1 MKLKNFAFFGV
12 MASILTIS
20 GAYAADGTII
30 ASKGYVDTNFQANNR
45 YQIGD
50 NSWSQVASADKTS
63 DAKYPSMKTLTAA
76 VGNGVSSVL
85 TQTIT
90 DGDTTHAPS
99 GDAVAD
105 AIAGINTTINNIDMN
120 SKVDKQQS
128 VKGAIMVTDPTDG
141 KVKTATVGKH
151 LALTDGK
158 LQTTY
163 KDGTNIE
170 IKEDGSINTKG
181 LATVATSGNYNDLS
195 NTPSIPT
202 VNDATLTIQKNGQEA
217 GTFTANA
224 GTNKTINI
232 TVPTKTSDLTNNSGF
247 LTSADIAGK
256 VDVEQTAENKD
267 KVMLTD
273 NDGNVIAGKVG
284 KFLQVKDGEIT
295 TTYEAGDNINISE
308 DGKISSTYT
317 YNDTALAGRVTTN
330 EGNITNLQRGKV
342 DIDQGDAKNEVLV
355 TDGDGK
361 VTTYTPGSH
370 ISLEGDKIDAVG
382 FLTEH
387 QDISGKLDKNTAIT
401 GATKT
406 KITYDSKGLVTAGAD
421 LTADDIP
428 DLSNKYEILTN
439 KSNTGLIT
447 ARDGKITGVGT
458 GNDKAYATTKALAD
472 DFTLLKN
479 AIDTVHTEAAS
490 HPTVAEQSDAG
501 KAVTK
506 IKQDNGAVSVTF
518 GTIGTAGIADS
529 AVTTAKIADSNVTS
543 GKLADSAVTTAKI
556 ADSNVTTAKIA
567 NGAVTNAKLADGIE
581 YAKMSG
587 DLTEITT
594 DTAATCNAQN
604 PCVLSYIGNNKYRW
618 TNMDI
623 AGLTVTE

>member
-85 TQTIT
+85 TENIT

-99 GDAVAD
+99 GNAVHD
-105 AIAGINTTINNIDMN
+105 AINTLSNTVNNIDMD
-120 SKVDKQQS
+120 SKVDKQQTA
-128 VKGAIMVTDPTDG
+128 KGAIMVTNSSTG
-141 KVKTATVGKH
+141 QVETATVGKH

-163 KDGTNIE
+163 KNGTNIE

-202 VNDATLTIQKNGQEA
+202 VNDATLTIQKNGTSA

-232 TVPTKTSDLTNNSGF
+232 EVPTKTSDLTHDSNFELAANKSQDG
-247 LTSADIAGK
+247 LINAEGEIDDGDEVKYASTKALSADFTK
-256 VDVEQTAENKD
+256 LKQT
-267 KVMLTD
+267 
-273 NDGNVIAGKVG
+273 
-284 KFLQVKDGEIT
+284 
-295 TTYEAGDNINISE
+295 
-308 DGKISSTYT
+308 
-317 YNDTALAGRVTTN
+317 
-330 EGNITNLQRGKV
+330 ITNSRYDDSTLRGLV
-342 DIDQGDAKNEVLV
+342 QTNANNIATNTTAINNRVVKNA
-355 TDGDGK
+355 D
-361 VTTYTPGSH
+361 
-370 ISLEGDKIDAVG
+370 
-382 FLTEH
+382 
-387 QDISGKLDKNTAIT
+387 IT

-421 LTADDIP
+421 LTAADIP
-428 DLSNKYEILTN
+428 DLSEKYEVLTN

-447 ARDGKITGVGT
+447 AREGKITGVGEGT
-458 GNDKAYATTKALAD
+458 DKAYATTKALAD

-479 AIDTVHTEAAS
+479 AIDTVHTEATT

-518 GTIGTAGIADS
+518 GTVGTAGIADD

-543 GKLADSAVTTAKI
+543 GKLADNAVTTAKI

-567 NGAVTNAKLADGIE
+567 NSAVTNAKLAGDID

-587 DLTEITT
+587 DLKEITT
-594 DTAATCNAQN
+594 NGAATCNAEN

>member
-85 TQTIT
+85 TQNIT

-99 GDAVAD
+99 GDAVHD
-105 AIAGINTTINNIDMN
+105 AINTLSNTVNNIDMN
-120 SKVDKQQS
+120 SKVNVD
-128 VKGAIMVTDPTDG
+128 
-141 KVKTATVGKH
+141 
-151 LALTDGK
+151 
-158 LQTTY
+158 QTTA
-163 KDGTNIE
+163 N
-170 IKEDGSINTKG
+170 
-181 LATVATSGNYNDLS
+181 
-195 NTPSIPT
+195 
-202 VNDATLTIQKNGQEA
+202 KN
-217 GTFTANA
+217 
-224 GTNKTINI
+224 
-232 TVPTKTSDLTNNSGF
+232 
-247 LTSADIAGK
+247 
-256 VDVEQTAENKD
+256 

-273 NDGNVIAGKVG
+273 NDGKVGAGKVG

-295 TTYEAGDNINISE
+295 TTYKAGTNIEIANDGTISATDTVYDDTAVRGLITTNASNIATNTSNISSLQSGKQDKLASSHVSVTGDGNAITNVTAA
-308 DGKISSTYT
+308 DGKI
-317 YNDTALAGRVTTN
+317 TATKGTTFLTSAD
-330 EGNITNLQRGKV
+330 IRGKV
-342 DIDQGDAKNEVLV
+342 DVDQGDAKNEVLV

-421 LTADDIP
+421 LTAADIP
-428 DLSNKYEILTN
+428 DLSEKYEVLTN

-447 ARDGKITGVGT
+447 AREGKITGVGEGT
-458 GNDKAYATTKALAD
+458 DKAYATTKALAD

-479 AIDTVHTEAAS
+479 AIDTVHTEATT

-529 AVTTAKIADSNVTS
+529 AVTTATIADSNVTS